1 MTIHARRAF
10 TLFQLLVILALLL
23 LLFALLLPAV
33 FKVRAAAARAQSTNN
48 LKQLALACHNYASAN
63 NTFPPGNDA
72 HNFSAA
78 AYLLP
83 YIEQD
88 GVFKTIDFT
97 KPSDDKANDTARR
110 VVIKTF
116 LNPNDPVMAPSPD
129 SGPTNYL
136 YNAGSKADLKDDD
149 GIFYQD
155 SKIKFTDITDGTSST
170 ILAGETLKGDGKT
183 EAKDVHRQHVKLDK
197 AALRNV
203 NDETGEAEWKNN
215 KNIAGDRCAAWIDG
229 RFLQGTFTG
238 TRLPNSPGPDVSC
251 GGAGGLSALRSL
263 DQNITFAMCDGSV
276 RTSSATALKADTWK
290 YLTAR
295 NDGMPVPNF

>member
-1 MTIHARRAF
+1 MTIRARRAF

-33 FKVRAAAARAQSTNN
+33 FKLRSAAARSQSTNN
-48 LKQLALACHNYASAN
+48 LKQIALACHNYADAN
-63 NTFPPGNDA
+63 ASFPPGNDA

-83 YIEQD
+83 YLEQNAA
-88 GVFKTIDFT
+88 FTTIDFT
-97 KPSDDKANDTARR
+97 KPCDDKANDNARG
-110 VVIKTF
+110 VIIKTF
-116 LNPNDPVMAPSPD
+116 LNPNDPVMAPSLD

-155 SKIKFTDITDGTSST
+155 SKIRFADITDGTSNT

-183 EAKDVHRQHVKLDK
+183 EAKDVHRQHVKLEK
-197 AALRNV
+197 GALKNV

-215 KNIAGDRCAAWIDG
+215 THIAGDRCGAWIDG

-238 TRLPNSPGPDVSC
+238 TRLPNAPSPDVSC

-276 RTSSATALKADTWK
+276 RTSATAFKADTWK

-295 NDGMPVPNF
+295 NDGMPIPNF